1 MVIKDIGYDYAI
13 NNTALVGSNF
23 YFGIFNVNLL
33 LTMSK
38 SYAQVNYYCKFIVIE
53 SLVQNKHVGESTL
66 YVCCGID
73 FNVAKMLVTSCQNRR
88 VLLTAVLS
96 ADS

>member
-53 SLVQNKHVGESTL
+53 SLMQNKHVGESTL
-66 YVCCGID
+66 YVCW
-73 FNVAKMLVTSCQNRR
+73 LVTSCQNRR
-88 VLLTAVLS
+88 V
-96 ADS
+96 

>member
-13 NNTALVGSNF
+13 NNTALVGSNS

-38 SYAQVNYYCKFIVIE
+38 SYAQVNYYYKFIVIE
-53 SLVQNKHVGESTL
+53 SLVQNKRVGESTL

-88 VLLTAVLS
+88 V
-96 ADS
+96 